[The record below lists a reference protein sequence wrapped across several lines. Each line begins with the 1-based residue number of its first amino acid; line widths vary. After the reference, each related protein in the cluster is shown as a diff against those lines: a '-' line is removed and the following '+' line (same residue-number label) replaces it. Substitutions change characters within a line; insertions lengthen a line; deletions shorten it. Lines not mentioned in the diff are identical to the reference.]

1 MSSDLM
7 VPSNHL
13 ILCYSLLLLPSF
25 FLRIRVFSSE
35 LSLCFR
41 LPKYLSFSFRI
52 SPPNE
57 YSGLISF
64 RIDWFDLLAIQRTLE
79 DLLQHYCSKASVLQH
94 SPFFMLQLSH
104 LYLTT
109 GKTIALTI
117 QTFVGKMSNFFD
129 EENNTT
135 GILKCF

>member
-1 MSSDLM
+1 M
-7 VPSNHL
+7 
-13 ILCYSLLLLPSF
+13 
-25 FLRIRVFSSE
+25 
-35 LSLCFR
+35 
-41 LPKYLSFSFRI
+41 
-52 SPPNE
+52 
-57 YSGLISF
+57 ISF

-79 DLLQHYCSKASVLQH
+79 DLLQHYSSKASVLQH